1 METRRGTA
9 ESPRGLCE
17 RSSSIRPVNEPKQG
31 KDDEESEI
39 GKVRERRS
47 RPKNSASA
55 VRLELVRERE
65 VISVMVVNR
74 SGKEAAKTLHGTFRA
89 TARGDSK

>member
-1 METRRGTA
+1 MNLNRG
-9 ESPRGLCE
+9 RKMRKG
-17 RSSSIRPVNEPKQG
+17 VK
-31 KDDEESEI
+31 K
-39 GKVRERRS
+39 RERKKES
-47 RPKNSASA
+47 RPKDSGRV